1 MSSDDAS
8 VDTISTGD
16 MNLHA
21 FAVFGT
27 SMEQYVIPHVNLEVD
42 LWLFSGIILL
52 LFVNTGRS
60 ISNISDK

>member
-1 MSSDDAS
+1 
-8 VDTISTGD
+8 
-16 MNLHA
+16 
-21 FAVFGT
+21 
-27 SMEQYVIPHVNLEVD
+27 MEQYVIPHVNLEVD